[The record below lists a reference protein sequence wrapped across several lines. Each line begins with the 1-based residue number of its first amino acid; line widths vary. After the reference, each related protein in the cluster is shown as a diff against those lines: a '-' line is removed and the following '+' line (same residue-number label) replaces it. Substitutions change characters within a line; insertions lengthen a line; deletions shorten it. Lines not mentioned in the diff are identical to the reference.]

1 MDMSDI
7 TKSIAM
13 PEHVKARAA
22 SHSGNRSS
30 PRVQAGL
37 EYLPLALMCLLL
49 CFAWRHGLSQSPWV
63 QSRFE
68 IHKPSTDLVQ
78 ADPLGVPSV
87 AKAPAQAKA
96 VQSLSPE
103 QLRIVDFIVDRYQA
117 ASDLARDIVHESYAI
132 AREQKLDPLLI
143 LAMVAVESGFD
154 PLAQSPRG
162 AQGLMQILTR
172 VHAAKFEHLGGV
184 AAVFDPVSNLRVGV
198 GILKEYLIRDAS
210 LEKALKTYVG
220 AANLP
225 SDHGYGQRVLL
236 ARSKFEQA
244 ASQVGP

>member
-1 MDMSDI
+1 MDMSEI
-7 TKSIAM
+7 TKQSAM
-13 PEHVKARAA
+13 PKHVKARPA
-22 SHSGNRSS
+22 SHSVNHSS
-30 PRVQAGL
+30 PRGQACL
-37 EYLPLALMCLLL
+37 ELFPLALICLLL
-49 CFAWRHGLSQSPWV
+49 CFAWRHGLSQSPWM
-63 QSRFE
+63 QSRFDT
-68 IHKPSTDLVQ
+68 HKPSTDLVQ
-78 ADPLGVPSV
+78 ADSSGVPSV
-87 AKAPAQAKA
+87 AKAQAQALSVKP
-96 VQSLSPE
+96 LSPE

-117 ASDLARDIVHESYAI
+117 ASDLARDIVSESYAI
-132 AREQKLDPLLI
+132 ALEQKLDPLLI

-198 GILKEYLIRDAS
+198 GILKEYLSRDAS

-236 ARSKFEQA
+236 ARSKLEQA
-244 ASQVGP
+244 ARQVGP